1 VFYLNDD
8 IYNKN
13 LEQLFHIVSKMHFKT
28 VVQELEKI
36 GLYKGQ
42 PPVLFMLYKNDGITQ
57 NEIAEKMHISK
68 ATLTKMLQRME
79 KNDFITRKKDEKD
92 KRITRV
98 YITEKSIKL
107 KPLIDEKLKNIND
120 TSFNNFSNEEK
131 ELMKSLLL
139 KVYFNLKNI

>member
-1 VFYLNDD
+1 MNDD